1 MFQGQRRSPL
11 KLMDIDKGDI
21 FIILIETSI
30 KFLYVSAKLVD
41 LIAFSSICNTA
52 LLQYTF

>member
-1 MFQGQRRSPL
+1 
-11 KLMDIDKGDI
+11 MDIDKGDI